1 MLVAIKSIP
10 TEFFMGANKFVYSP
24 MKIWKRNQYVWIN
37 HKLNVGDYDK
47 PNFQV
52 EFPLQ
57 WFHAR
62 KQIEMPNNVQLSCV
76 LI

>member
-1 MLVAIKSIP
+1 MLVAIKSVHI
-10 TEFFMGANKFVYSP
+10 EFLWVLTSLLIVQWKFE
-24 MKIWKRNQYVWIN
+24 KEIN
-37 HKLNVGDYDK
+37 MCGLTINSIVGDYDK